1 MLGVSKNKKNLRG
14 FILSK
19 AVRFHTFGGPDVLR
33 FEDVTLDALAPDE
46 ARVRHV
52 AIGLNFIDTYQRSGL
67 YKVPLPAIAGTEAA
81 GIIEAVGSNVTHV
94 KVGDRVAYAG
104 GAPGA
109 YCEVR
114 NFTALRLCK
123 LPDAISFEQAAAM
136 MLKGM
141 TVQYLI
147 RRTYAVKAD
156 DTVLFHAV
164 SGGVGLIACQWLK
177 ALGAIV
183 IGTAGSD
190 EKCALAMQHGAD
202 YCINYNRENFTQRVC
217 EITKGAGVPVVYD
230 SVGKDTFL
238 GSLDCLSPLG
248 TLVCFGNASGPVPAF
263 EPSLL
268 AQKGSL
274 FITRPNL
281 MHYIASSSDL
291 QNAASDLFSIVQSG
305 KVSIEIGHRYALKD
319 AAQAHRDLEARKNTG
334 SSILIP

>member
-1 MLGVSKNKKNLRG
+1 M
-14 FILSK
+14 SK
-19 AVRFHTFGGPDVLR
+19 AVRFNAFGGPEVLR
-33 FEDVTLDALAPDE
+33 YEDVTVEAPAPDE
-46 ARVRHV
+46 ARVRHA

-67 YKVPLPAIAGTEAA
+67 YKVPLPCIGGSEAA
-81 GIIEAVGSNVTHV
+81 GIVEAVGSNVTHL
-94 KVGDRVAYAG
+94 KVGDRVAYVS

-114 NFTALRLCK
+114 NYPSERLCK
-123 LPDAISFEQAAAM
+123 LPDAISFEEAAAM

-147 RRTYAVKAD
+147 HRAYAVKAG
-156 DTVLFHAV
+156 DTVLFHAA

-177 ALGAIV
+177 ALGATV

-190 EKCALAMQHGAD
+190 EKCTLAIQQGAD
-202 YCINYNRENFTQRVC
+202 YCINYNSENFTERVLK
-217 EITKGAGVPVVYD
+217 ITNGVGVPVVYD

-238 GSLDCLSPLG
+238 GSLDCLSRFG
-248 TLVCFGNASGPVPAF
+248 ILVSFGNASGPVPAF

-274 FITRPNL
+274 FITRPML
-281 MHYIASSSDL
+281 TDYIASNTDL
-291 QNAASDLFSIVQSG
+291 QETAADLFNIVQSG
-305 KVSIEIGHRYALKD
+305 KVKIEIKHRYALKD

>member
-1 MLGVSKNKKNLRG
+1 MSKG
-14 FILSK
+14 
-19 AVRFHTFGGPDVLR
+19 VRFHEFGAPEVLR
-33 FEDVTLDALAPDE
+33 YEELTIDALAPDE

-67 YKVPLPAIAGTEAA
+67 YKVPLPCVCGTEAA
-81 GIIEAVGSNVTHV
+81 GIVEAVGSNVQHV
-94 KVGDRVAYAG
+94 IVGDRVAYAG

-114 NFTALRLCK
+114 NFPAERLCK

-141 TVQYLI
+141 TVQYLL
-147 RRTYAVKAD
+147 RRTYPVKAG
-156 DTVLFHAV
+156 DTVLFHAA

-177 ALGAIV
+177 ALGATV
-183 IGTAGSD
+183 IGTAGTD

-202 YCINYNRENFTQRVC
+202 YCINYNSENFTERVR

>member
-1 MLGVSKNKKNLRG
+1 M
-14 FILSK
+14 SK
-19 AVRFHTFGGPDVLR
+19 AVRFHAFGAPDVLR
-33 FEDVTLDALAPDE
+33 YEDVTVDAPAPDE
-46 ARVRHV
+46 ARVRHA

-81 GIIEAVGSNVTHV
+81 GIVEAVGANVTHV

-104 GAPGA
+104 GALGA

-123 LPDAISFEQAAAM
+123 LPDAISLEEAAAII
-136 MLKGM
+136 LKGM

-147 RRTYAVKAD
+147 RRTYAVKANE
-156 DTVLFHAV
+156 TVLFHAA

-177 ALGAIV
+177 ALGATV

-190 EKCALAMQHGAD
+190 AKCLLVMQHGAD
-202 YCINYNRENFTQRVC
+202 YCINYNSENFTQRVR

-238 GSLDCLSPLG
+238 GSLDCLSRFG
-248 TLVCFGNASGPVPAF
+248 TLVSFGNASGSVPAF

-274 FITRPNL
+274 FITRPML
-281 MHYIASSSDL
+281 TDYIASNSDL
-291 QNAASDLFSIVQSG
+291 QKTAADLFSIVQSA
-305 KVSIEIGHRYALKD
+305 KVKIEIKHRYALKD
-319 AAQAHRDLEARKNTG
+319 AAEAHRDLEARKNTG

>member
-1 MLGVSKNKKNLRG
+1 MSKG
-14 FILSK
+14 
-19 AVRFHTFGGPDVLR
+19 VRFYEFGGPEVLR
-33 FEDVTLDALAPDE
+33 YEDITIDTLEPDE

-67 YKVPLPAIAGTEAA
+67 YKVPLPCVAGTEAA
-81 GIIEAVGSNVTHV
+81 GIVEAVGSNVTHV

-104 GAPGA
+104 GVPGA

-114 NFTALRLCK
+114 NYPAQRLCK

-147 RRTYAVKAD
+147 RRTYPVKAG
-156 DTVLFHAV
+156 DTVLFHAA

-177 ALGAIV
+177 ALGATV
-183 IGTAGSD
+183 IGTAGSE

-202 YCINYNRENFTQRVC
+202 YCINYRTENFTERVR

-230 SVGKDTFL
+230 SVGKDTFA
-238 GSLDCLSPLG
+238 GSLDCLSPFGL
-248 TLVCFGNASGPVPAF
+248 LVCFGNASGPAPAV
-263 EPSLL
+263 ELGLL

-274 FITRPNL
+274 FITRPTL
-281 MHYIASSSDL
+281 THYIASNNDL
-291 QNAASDLFSIVQSG
+291 QNTAAELFSIVQSG
-305 KVSIEIGHRYALKD
+305 KVKIEVKHQYALKD
-319 AAQAHRDLEARKNTG
+319 AAQAHRDLEARKNKG

>member
-1 MLGVSKNKKNLRG
+1 
-14 FILSK
+14 LSK
-19 AVRFHTFGGPDVLR
+19 CVRFYEFGGPEVLR
-33 FEDVTLDALAPDE
+33 YEDVTLLDALAPDE

-67 YKVPLPAIAGTEAA
+67 YKVPLPCIGGSEAA
-81 GIIEAVGSNVTHV
+81 GIVEAVGSNVAHV
-94 KVGDRVAYAG
+94 KVGDRVAYVSDT
-104 GAPGA
+104 PGT

-123 LPDAISFEQAAAM
+123 LPEAISFEQASAM

-147 RRTYAVKAD
+147 RRTYQVKAG
-156 DTVLFHAV
+156 DTVLFHAA

-177 ALGAIV
+177 ALGATV

-202 YCINYNRENFTQRVC
+202 YCINYRTENFTERVR

-238 GSLDCLSPLG
+238 GSLDCLSRFG
-248 TLVCFGNASGPVPAF
+248 ILVSFGNASGPVLPF
-263 EPSLL
+263 DLSLL

-274 FITRPNL
+274 FVTRPNL
-281 MHYIASSSDL
+281 THYIASNSDL
-291 QNAASDLFSIVQSG
+291 HNTAAELFYIVQSG
-305 KVSIEIGHRYALKD
+305 KVNAEVKHRYALKD
-319 AAQAHRDLEARKNTG
+319 AAQAHRDLESRKNTG